1 MTHLQKNWL
10 TEGTM
15 DFEYKK
21 FVLMAY
27 LQHIDSQFTLN
38 KLHPYLPDLQLHFD
52 SCIRIRTDKSAI
64 RTSFPKNV
72 TGVNLQT
79 WQLEYEE
86 THQDDPYLED
96 INYILDFAIPRFS
109 RSLEQGTE
117 RFSEVGENIKISPVG
132 IVPLRL
138 EEGYLL
144 FLHTFQPVV
153 SIFEY
158 QLALYN
164 EMKERYLKTTFVDSV
179 RIGLGKTVSQ
189 IKVDLT
195 KKNKSLPNPATY
207 VVESKYDYPLHEALL
222 PVAKKLILKE
232 INIA

>member
-10 TEGTM
+10 TEGTL

-21 FVLMAY
+21 YMLLSY
-27 LQHIDSQFTLN
+27 LQHIDSQFTIN
-38 KLHPYLPDLQLHFD
+38 KLHPHLPDLQFHFD
-52 SCIRIRTDKSAI
+52 SCIRIRATKSEI
-64 RTSFPKNV
+64 KTSFPKNV
-72 TGVNLQT
+72 TGVNMQS
-79 WQLEYEE
+79 WKLEYEE
-86 THQDDPYLED
+86 LHQDDPYLED

-109 RSLEQGTE
+109 RSLEQGAE

-144 FLHTFQPVV
+144 FLHTFQPLV

-164 EMKERYLKTTFVDSV
+164 EMRERYLKTTFVDTV

-189 IKVDLT
+189 IKIDLT
-195 KKNKSLPNPATY
+195 KNNKALPNPATY
-207 VVESKYDYPLHEALL
+207 VVESRYDYPLHEALL
-222 PVAKKLILKE
+222 PVAKNLILKQM
-232 INIA
+232 NIA

>member
-1 MTHLQKNWL
+1 MRNLQKNWL
-10 TEGTM
+10 TEGTL

-21 FVLMAY
+21 YMLMAY

-52 SCIRIRTDKSAI
+52 SCIRIRANKSEI
-64 RTSFPKNV
+64 KTSFPKNV
-72 TGVNLQT
+72 TGVNVKT
-79 WQLEYEE
+79 WKLEYEE
-86 THQDDPYLED
+86 LHQDDPYLEE

-144 FLHTFQPVV
+144 FLHTFQPLV

-164 EMKERYLKTTFVDSV
+164 EMRERYLKTTFVDTV
-179 RIGLGKTVSQ
+179 RIGIGKTVSQ
-189 IKVDLT
+189 IKIDLT
-195 KKNKSLPNPATY
+195 KNNKSLPNPATY
-207 VVESKYDYPLHEALL
+207 VVESRYDYPLHEALL
-222 PVAKKLILKE
+222 PVAKKLILKQ
-232 INIA
+232 INVT